1 MACVRGASI
10 GFVSHKTAGP
20 AGELPDTAAGR
31 RWHDEPDTPRWQHPR
46 TEAGRTPETARRREA
61 RLSREGLF
69 RPGELRQTGTPQQA
83 DKETAFR
90 NRLRTGGERLRQRTL
105 VEGDDKVAPR
115 TGRHGEQPEPAG
127 APRTHTRPAVYRG
140 R

>member
-1 MACVRGASI
+1 MTCVRGASI
-10 GFVSHKTAGP
+10 GFVSHKTAGR

-31 RWHDEPDTPRWQHPR
+31 RRHDEPDTLRGQLSE
-46 TEAGRTPETARRREA
+46 TQAGRTPEAARGREA

-69 RPGELRQTGTPQQA
+69 RPGELRQTATPQQA
-83 DKETAFR
+83 DRTAAFR
-90 NRLRTGGERLRQRTL
+90 NSLRTGGERLCQGTS

-127 APRTHTRPAVYRG
+127 APRAHTRPAVHR
-140 R
+140 RR